1 MTRQLALDWL
11 DTPLGLMVAVG
22 DERSLHALEY
32 AEQSRERS
40 IIDRLSESLQAVI
53 LPGKSAATG
62 RMAGELASYF
72 HGEQVPFTV
81 PLVRGGSSFQNAV
94 WDALLEIPVGEVRS
108 YADIA
113 RRIDQMPALR
123 AVAQAIGDNPFAVV
137 IPCHRV
143 INTGGKLGGY
153 GGGLPRKRWLLEH
166 EQRMIRSAEKFEL
179 T

>member
-1 MTRQLALDWL
+1 MNCQWL
-11 DTPLGLMVAVG
+11 DTPLGLMIAVG
-22 DERSLHALEY
+22 DERALYALEY
-32 AEQSRERS
+32 ADPDRERS
-40 IIDRLSESLQAVI
+40 TIERLSTSLHAEVVA
-53 LPGKSAATG
+53 GKTAATEC
-62 RMAGELASYF
+62 MTSELASYF
-72 HGEQVPFTV
+72 RGEQVPFTV

-123 AVAQAIGDNPFAVV
+123 AVAQAIGENPFAVV

-153 GGGLPRKRWLLEH
+153 GGGFKRKRWLLEH

-179 T
+179 S

>member
-1 MTRQLALDWL
+1 MNCQWI

-22 DERSLHALEY
+22 DQRALYALEY
-32 AEQSRERS
+32 AERGRERS
-40 IIDRLSESLQAVI
+40 IVERMSESLKAEV
-53 LPGKSAATG
+53 LPGKSTATE
-62 RMAGELASYF
+62 RMSAELACYF
-72 HGEQVPFTV
+72 RGDQAPFTV

-113 RRIDQMPALR
+113 RRTDQMPALR

-166 EQRMIRSAEKFEL
+166 EQKMIRSAEKFEL